1 MAIAFTPGE
10 PAGIGP
16 DLAVIYAQK
25 KSDKNLLIFADPD
38 VLLARAKLLKL
49 PLKILESEQAY
60 ADGQLCVF
68 PVKPGLI
75 VLIIPL

>member
-25 KSDKNLLIFADPD
+25 KSNKNTYNIKR
-38 VLLARAKLLKL
+38 VL
-49 PLKILESEQAY
+49 
-60 ADGQLCVF
+60 
-68 PVKPGLI
+68 
-75 VLIIPL
+75 